1 MRTMSTERA
10 VAAASEN
17 ARFLAENAQ
26 QREERITSSTPTSVP
41 HLGKLAANTPEV
53 LSLPPMLPPSPP
65 WFPSNGQ
72 DQDADPLLG
81 HEPTNHSEWQHCFD
95 AIGSRTAYASA
106 LYGTSAAA
114 AEDAFRWTHVNV
126 IYPSLIPHLNVTCF
140 NAADM
145 VYRRAV
151 VGAIFVDYPERSKI
165 MSGNKVNLG
174 GPRAP
179 PKWRRWPWTEVL
191 HSPSWGRG
199 MVDEQLWMYIA
210 RGSGLWFNPGRV
222 LELSDTSDLAIFL
235 NASYSA
241 RHTGSK
247 AVLMQLGV
255 CAPSPR
261 DARLAMPASQTH
273 DDAQWLFFS
282 PLTSTL
288 AAVKRLSH
296 QFDSVAFAYHVDG
309 GCCHRMV
316 MRELISLHNFSKTCP
331 VSPSMA
337 RGWPPH
343 NLRPCNCTPRVGV
356 C

>member
-1 MRTMSTERA
+1 VQGITCMRTMCTERA

-41 HLGKLAANTPEV
+41 RLGKLAANTPEV

-222 LELSDTSDLAIFL
+222 LELSDTWDLAIFL
-235 NASYSA
+235 NYSGYNG
-241 RHTGSK
+241 RSTGSK
-247 AVLMQLGV
+247 AALMQLGV
-255 CAPSPR
+255 CMCP
-261 DARLAMPASQTH
+261 LA
-273 DDAQWLFFS
+273 
-282 PLTSTL
+282 
-288 AAVKRLSH
+288 
-296 QFDSVAFAYHVDG
+296 
-309 GCCHRMV
+309 
-316 MRELISLHNFSKTCP
+316 
-331 VSPSMA
+331 
-337 RGWPPH
+337 
-343 NLRPCNCTPRVGV
+343 
-356 C
+356 